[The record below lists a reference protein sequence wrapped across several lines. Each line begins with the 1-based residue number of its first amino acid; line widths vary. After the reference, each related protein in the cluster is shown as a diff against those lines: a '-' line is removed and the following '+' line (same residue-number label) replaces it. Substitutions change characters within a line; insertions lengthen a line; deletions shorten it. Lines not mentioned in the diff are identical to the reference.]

1 MFKSIDIHELDYQFH
16 VGYKQI
22 VLQNA
27 IVVVA
32 LQTISSILTKVHAC
46 CNSYNNLIRQVH

>member
-16 VGYKQI
+16 IGYKQI